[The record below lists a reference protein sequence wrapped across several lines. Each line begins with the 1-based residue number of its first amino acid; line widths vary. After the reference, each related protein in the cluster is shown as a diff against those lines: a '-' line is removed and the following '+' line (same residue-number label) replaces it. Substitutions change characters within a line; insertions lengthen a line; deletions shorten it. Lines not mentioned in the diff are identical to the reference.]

1 MGKTGNIGPAQFCSA
16 QWLNLLV
23 TECLYTARMLY
34 ERRVDALH
42 FFLWRTSTLNIKHKT
57 KPDRFRPFRLRVD
70 GALFPIGHSD
80 RRHLEFSVLL
90 IFFRSKTGNYQTTGT
105 LGPLCN
111 FGHFFAVFL
120 VLARTFLYPPPP
132 SD

>member
-1 MGKTGNIGPAQFCSA
+1 
-16 QWLNLLV
+16 
-23 TECLYTARMLY
+23 MLY
-34 ERRVDALH
+34 ARRVDALH
-42 FFLWRTSTLNIKHKT
+42 FFLWRTSALNIKHKT

-90 IFFRSKTGNYQTTGT
+90 IFFRSKTGNYRTTGT
-105 LGPLCN
+105 LLPL
-111 FGHFFAVFL
+111 FRAVSGVSSL
-120 VLARTFLYPPPP
+120 NANELLPNEL